1 MIFSKINKF
10 HLCFVVYIIIFILVL
25 AVTVYIRGGKD
36 LKVDIYGAQQT
47 LNKQSPY
54 QNPGGEHDL
63 RPLFRYAPGFAI
75 MAYPFLLQSK
85 PYRVVRTNLEID
97 DINPSVFA
105 WYFFKILLLF
115 FSAIILLELIPSI
128 SRKTSIRNLQISF
141 LMASPLISLELSNGQ
156 NKIIALFFMLLAL
169 WLFKKSR
176 FFVSALCFCLAMTVY
191 VPLCFFAVYFLLRDR
206 KFIISFIAAVFVIFL
221 LLPSLVFGVNF
232 NISLLKDWFLH
243 LKPFV
248 FANSYASY
256 VDLRVSSQ
264 SLPSAVGR
272 IFVSGS
278 TGYFKYLISPF
289 AIHII
294 IKTATLIMLVVS
306 CLAAWKRLLPDS
318 EGLRYVIFLILAML
332 LPQYSITYMW
342 SWALV
347 FYFVIF
353 NYISYPEVPQGEKR
367 FMFMLAAVLFIA
379 TISIGFK
386 IFNRFSVLFWAT
398 VFLWLGVAS
407 ILIRK
412 TWGKIQLNRSGTQ
425 CQSVL

>member
-10 HLCFVVYIIIFILVL
+10 HLAFAVYIIIFILVL

-36 LKVDIYGAQQT
+36 LKVDIYGAQQI

-75 MAYPFLLQSK
+75 MVYPFLLQSK

-97 DINPSVFA
+97 GINPSALA

-128 SRKTSIRNLQISF
+128 SREVSIRNLELSF
-141 LMASPLISLELSNGQ
+141 LIASPLISLELSNGQ

-176 FFVSALCFCLAMTVY
+176 LFVSALCFCLALTVY
-191 VPLCFFAVYFLLRDR
+191 IPLCFFAIYFLLRDK
-206 KFIISFIAAVFVIFL
+206 KFIVSFIAAALVIFL
-221 LLPSLVFGVNF
+221 LIPSLVFGVNF
-232 NISLLKDWFLH
+232 NIYLLKDWFFH
-243 LKPFV
+243 LKPFIL
-248 FANSYASY
+248 ANSYASY

-272 IFVSGS
+272 IFVSGQ
-278 TGYFKYLISPF
+278 TGYFKYLISPA

-294 IKTATLIMLVVS
+294 IKAATMIMLLVS
-306 CLAAWKRLLPDS
+306 AIAAWKRSFPGS
-318 EGLRYVIFLILAML
+318 EGLRYVIFFILAML

-342 SWALV
+342 SWVLV

-353 NYISYPEVPQGEKR
+353 NYISYPEISQRQKR
-367 FMFMLAAVLFIA
+367 FMLMLAAVLFIA
-379 TISIGFK
+379 AISICSK
-386 IFNRFSVLFWAT
+386 MFNRFSVLFWVTAF
-398 VFLWLGVAS
+398 VWAGVAGV
-407 ILIRK
+407 LIRK
-412 TWGKIQLNRSGTQ
+412 TWLKIPLNKAGT
-425 CQSVL
+425 